1 MKFVSLVALL
11 VAPLVATATRV
22 SWDPTYDNGSQ
33 SLDTVACSDGPNGL
47 EPKYGVFSD
56 LPTFPNITGA
66 YVVAGWGSLNCGTPL
81 VTALNFRLDVYHFA
95 VCQALVGTSLT
106 PVLV

>member
-11 VAPLVATATRV
+11 AAPLVATAIRV
-22 SWDPTYDNGSQ
+22 SWDSIYDNGAQ
-33 SLDTVACSDGPNGL
+33 SLDNVACSDGPNGL
-47 EPKYGVFSD
+47 EPKYKVFSD

-66 YVVAGWGSLNCGTPL
+66 DAVLGWNSPNCGTSL
-81 VTALNFRLDVYHFA
+81 VTALNFTLDADNFA

-106 PVLV
+106 RVLV